1 MKEIRGIYM
10 NKHNK
15 LLKNLTL
22 IKNNSSD
29 IRIKKAASN
38 ILRRYIYNKISY
50 TDAEFWY
57 KELKEAIDTN
67 TFEQVDGGIHNNKK
81 HL

>member
-1 MKEIRGIYM
+1 M
-10 NKHNK
+10 NRHQK
-15 LLKNLTL
+15 LIKNLTL
-22 IKNNSSD
+22 IKNNTFD
-29 IRIKKAASN
+29 IRIKKATDN
-38 ILRRYIYNKISY
+38 ILNRYIYKKISY

-57 KELKEAIDTN
+57 NELKEAIDTN